1 MTARLLACVGLVC
14 ALGGSASADS
24 TSIVTLGVGTGVGY
38 LHSYQPGAEVG
49 ANTFVNQGNLRLKLF
64 NLIGL
69 DYAVDL
75 GHDGGAAPAGELQ
88 FDAKM
93 RLTAISYI
101 VPTPKVSFY
110 IGGGVGGSDT
120 GELLQVMADS
130 NSYHL
135 GAGLEVNLG
144 AHVSVDTSF
153 YMIVPGVRSVERH
166 VEQLAL
172 SSTSGSGSVALQ
184 GDDEASVGDYV
195 SPKNYELMI
204 RVFLFL

>member
-14 ALGGSASADS
+14 ALSGTAQADN

-38 LHSYQPGAEVG
+38 LHAYQPGADVG
-49 ANTFVNQGNLRLKLF
+49 SNTFVNQGNLRLKLL
-64 NLIGL
+64 NVLGL
-69 DYAVDL
+69 DYSVDL
-75 GHDGGAAPAGELQ
+75 GHDGAAVPEGQLQ

-93 RLTAISYI
+93 RLTAIAYI
-101 VPTPKVSFY
+101 VPTSKVSFY
-110 IGGGVGGSDT
+110 LGGGVGGSDAGDLVRVM
-120 GELLQVMADS
+120 GET
-130 NSYHL
+130 NSYHV

-153 YMIVPGVRSVERH
+153 YMVIPGVRSVENH

-172 SSTSGSGSVALQ
+172 SSGSSDLTGGTSS
-184 GDDEASVGDYV
+184 DEPSVGDYV
-195 SPKNYELMI
+195 NPKNYELMI